1 MGVMIEKIGGSVKR
15 ISPIDQRKTS
25 LKQNGAHNIIKCAKS
40 MLGVTILLR
49 GVRAPY
55 TKDYTVDKEERE
67 GRGVIEL
74 VTVVTLNCLDRGA
87 ELCAH
92 I

>member
-40 MLGVTILLR
+40 TLGMTILLR
-49 GVRAPY
+49 GVLA
-55 TKDYTVDKEERE
+55 
-67 GRGVIEL
+67 
-74 VTVVTLNCLDRGA
+74 
-87 ELCAH
+87 
-92 I
+92 